1 MKKLIKIFI
10 FSIILFHFTNLKAE
24 VVKPTFVQTF
34 SLEGEVRD
42 PSDVDLSPDGTKI
55 FFSEFRN
62 GTAGTRQMRQYTLTT
77 PFDIST
83 LDLSSKVGFDL
94 NAGADSIGAAD
105 ANDGVQG
112 FSFNNNGTKVFAVST
127 RRQMNVHTLA
137 TPYDISSVTQDD
149 DDGISWANYLSPVT
163 AGGAIEM
170 RDIEF
175 NNDGT
180 KMFFVDAW
188 SDESIITYNL
198 STPYLPSSATLGQ
211 EFDLGNPNG
220 RVIQDFEFDDDGT
233 RMYLIE
239 SGTSAQATKFYVY
252 KLSTPFDVSTAKYV
266 GSTPNF
272 FNAEGGN
279 STPLGLGFSKDGMK
293 LYQSTYD
300 QNGTASNAVHEYD
313 LSCPYGIVICEED
326 TVSNTSAQV
335 DVAKQVI
342 HQNSSVIFKRFD
354 WLRRNEGNNNLNTN
368 NINLNINNP
377 ILSALSDTLKNTFNQ
392 KYIKASVKK
401 KKETRS
407 NFKNLSFWS
416 HGDISIG
423 RTGDKA
429 TTTPQT
435 LKVGGLMFGVDKKLK
450 NNKFVGAA
458 IRYGQGNTYNKTS
471 DGFKLDSETLTLN
484 LYSTNQLDSKLNL
497 NTLLGLSFLK
507 IDQLNSSD
515 QVTGNRN
522 GKQLFTAINM
532 NSDGGYGEFNI
543 RPTGGFMFGITSL
556 SSYTDFNTSSVQDI
570 YDSLVFNTGN
580 ITAGLKFDKL
590 VEKTNFNLFRNGS
603 IEYIQDLSSN
613 IGYTVK
619 SHSDLTSQRKSVKRH
634 SLHKLKVNFGM
645 ESVSES
651 GHTFGLN
658 FERLQGLDESSH
670 LQSLFFKFGYL
681 RENNTD
687 IAFNF
692 DPLTSNTANLSYLKH
707 YNYFD
712 LKLDTN
718 YSFMDE
724 NPGYGLNIQLSNT
737 F

>member
-1 MKKLIKIFI
+1 MKKLIKVFVFFLIVFQ
-10 FSIILFHFTNLKAE
+10 FTNLKAE
-24 VVKPTFVQTF
+24 VKPTLLRTV
-34 SLEGEVRD
+34 SLNNIVKS
-42 PSDVDLSPDGTKI
+42 PSDVRFNPAGTKI
-55 FFSEFRN
+55 FFSDYRSGAN
-62 GTAGTRQMRQYTLTT
+62 VLIQYDVDT
-77 PFDIST
+77 PFNIST
-83 LDLSSKVGFDL
+83 IDFDSKVTLATNG
-94 NAGADSIGAAD
+94 
-105 ANDGVQG
+105 GVDNIQQPQG
-112 FSFNNNGTKVFAVST
+112 FEFNNDGTKVFAINNGGGFNAHLLS
-127 RRQMNVHTLA
+127 
-137 TPYDISSVTQDD
+137 TPYDFSSATTIA
-149 DDGISWANYLSPVT
+149 DDGFNFATDPDP
-163 AGGAIEM
+163 
-170 RDIEF
+170 DIGNNRSVKF

-180 KMFFVDAW
+180 KMFLIDVW
-188 SDESIITYNL
+188 VNSSGRRIIEFNL
-198 STPYLPSSATLGQ
+198 STPYDTSTVTEGNSFTISGATTIL
-211 EFDLGNPNG
+211 
-220 RVIQDFEFDDDGT
+220 QDFSFDDDGT
-233 RMYLIE
+233 RMYVIE
-239 SGTSAQATKFYVY
+239 TATSPGVRYIYVY
-252 KLSTPFDVSTAKYV
+252 KLSTGFDITTATFV
-266 GSTPNF
+266 GKVQQVFESLGSDGTN
-272 FNAEGGN
+272 G
-279 STPLGLGFSKDGMK
+279 TPLGMGFSEDGMK
-293 LYQSTYD
+293 LYQVTYQD
-300 QNGTASNAVHEYD
+300 GAVGARDRVHEYD

-326 TVSNTSAQV
+326 TVSNNSAQV

-392 KYIKASVKK
+392 KYTKASVKK

-458 IRYGQGNTYNKTS
+458 LRYGQGNTHNKTT

-497 NTLLGLSFLK
+497 NTLLGLSVIK

-532 NSDGGYGEFNI
+532 NSDSGYGEFNI

-590 VEKTNFNLFRNGS
+590 VEKTDFNLFRNGS

-634 SLHKLKVNFGM
+634 SLHNLKVNFGM

-724 NPGYGLNIQLSNT
+724 NPGYGLNLQLSNT

>member
-1 MKKLIKIFI
+1 MKLKFFVLIF
-10 FSIILFHFTNLKAE
+10 FLYLTYLPAKAE
-24 VVKPTFVQTF
+24 IVKPKYIRGASAETATQPIGV
-34 SLEGEVRD
+34 E
-42 PSDVDLSPDGTKI
+42 LSPDGTKV
-55 FFSEFRN
+55 FFARFA
-62 GTAGTRQMRQYTLTT
+62 AGQHMYQYTLDT
-77 PFDIST
+77 PFDVST
-83 LDLSSKVGFDL
+83 IDASSEVILDLGAGSDDL
-94 NAGADSIGAAD
+94 TNGRLEGLT
-105 ANDGVQG
+105 
-112 FSFNNNGTKVFAVST
+112 FNGDGTKVYAIDFGGK
-127 RRQMNVHTLA
+127 MNVHSLETPYDFSSFTQDADDGKTWTTYLSPNDGAIRPHDMRFNSDGSKMFLFEANADASAAVVEYHLA
-137 TPYDISSVTQDD
+137 TPY
-149 DDGISWANYLSPVT
+149 
-163 AGGAIEM
+163 
-170 RDIEF
+170 
-175 NNDGT
+175 
-180 KMFFVDAW
+180 
-188 SDESIITYNL
+188 
-198 STPYLPSSATLGQ
+198 LPGSATTTKSFNVSS
-211 EFDLGNPNG
+211 EINT
-220 RVIQDFEFDDDGT
+220 VIQDIDFDDDGT
-233 RMYLIE
+233 RMYVVTSSGSNANHRLI
-239 SGTSAQATKFYVY
+239 VY
-252 KLSTPFDVSTAKYV
+252 KLSIGFDVTTAKHA
-266 GSTPNF
+266 GTLANF
-272 FNAEGGN
+272 FSADETQGG
-279 STPLGLGFSKDGMK
+279 TPAGIHFGNDGMK
-293 LYQSTYD
+293 LYQADYK
-300 QNGTASNAVHEYD
+300 NNKIHEYN
-313 LSCPYGIVICEED
+313 LICPYGIVICEED
-326 TVSNTSAQV
+326 TASNAGAQV
-335 DVAKQVI
+335 DVAKQI
-342 HQNSSVIFKRFD
+342 INQNSSVIFKRFD

-392 KYIKASVKK
+392 KYTKASVKK

-435 LKVGGLMFGVDKKLK
+435 LKVGGLMFGVDKKFK

-458 IRYGQGNTYNKTS
+458 IRYGQGNTYNKIS
-471 DGFKLDSETLTLN
+471 NGLKLDSETLTLN
-484 LYSTNQLDSKLNL
+484 LYSTNQLDNKLNL

-507 IDQLNSSD
+507 MDQLNSSD

-532 NSDGGYGEFNI
+532 NSDSGYGEFNI
-543 RPTGGFMFGITSL
+543 RPTGGFMFGITTL
-556 SSYTDFNTSSVQDI
+556 SSYTDFSKTSVQDI
-570 YDSLVFNTGN
+570 YDSLVFNNGN

-619 SHSDLTSQRKSVKRH
+619 SHNDLTSQRKSVKRH
-634 SLHKLKVNFGM
+634 SLHNLKVNFGM
-645 ESVSES
+645 ESVTES

-658 FERLQGLDESSH
+658 FERFQGLDESSH

-724 NPGYGLNIQLSNT
+724 NPGYGLNLQLSNT

>member
-10 FSIILFHFTNLKAE
+10 FSLILFQFTNLKAE
-24 VVKPTFVQTF
+24 VKPTLLRTV
-34 SLEGEVRD
+34 SLTNIVKS
-42 PSDVDLSPDGTKI
+42 PSDVRFNPAGTRI
-55 FFSEFRN
+55 FFSDFRSGEN
-62 GTAGTRQMRQYTLTT
+62 FLLQFDVDT
-77 PFDIST
+77 PFNIST
-83 LDLSSKVGFDL
+83 IDFNSKVELATNGGGID
-94 NAGADSIGAAD
+94 NITDP
-105 ANDGVQG
+105 QG
-112 FSFNNNGTKVFAVST
+112 F
-127 RRQMNVHTLA
+127 
-137 TPYDISSVTQDD
+137 
-149 DDGISWANYLSPVT
+149 
-163 AGGAIEM
+163 
-170 RDIEF
+170 EF

-180 KMFFVDAW
+180 KVFAINGGGGFNAHLLSTPYDFSNATMVADDGYHFKDDPDPVIANNRAVKFNLDGTKMFLIDAT
-188 SDESIITYNL
+188 SSSARVIEFNL
-198 STPYLPSSATLGQ
+198 STPYDTSTVTQGNSFNISENGNTLQ
-211 EFDLGNPNG
+211 DLS
-220 RVIQDFEFDDDGT
+220 FDDDGT

-239 SGTSAQATKFYVY
+239 TAKTPATYYIYVY
-252 KLSTPFDVSTAKYV
+252 KLSSGFDITTAKFV
-266 GSTPNF
+266 GK
-272 FNAEGGN
+272 AEQVFGN
-279 STPLGLGFSKDGMK
+279 LSGDGTNGTPLGMGFSEDGMK
-293 LYQSTYD
+293 FYQVTYHTNTQGVRD
-300 QNGTASNAVHEYD
+300 RVHEYD
-313 LSCPYGIVICEED
+313 LVCPYGIVICEED

-335 DVAKQVI
+335 DVAKQAI

-354 WLRRNEGNNNLNTN
+354 WLRRHEGNNNLNTN

-392 KYIKASVKK
+392 KYTKASLNK

-429 TTTPQT
+429 TTTPQKI
-435 LKVGGLMFGVDKKLK
+435 KVGGLMFGVDKKLK

-471 DGFKLDSETLTLN
+471 NNFKLDSETLTLN
-484 LYSTNQLDSKLNL
+484 LYSTNQLDSRLNL

-507 IDQLNSSD
+507 IDKLNSSD

-556 SSYTDFNTSSVQDI
+556 SSYTDFNTSSFQDI

-634 SLHKLKVNFGM
+634 SLHNLKVNFGV

-692 DPLTSNTANLSYLKH
+692 DPLSSNTANLSYLKH

-724 NPGYGLNIQLSNT
+724 NPDYGLNIQLSNT

>member
-1 MKKLIKIFI
+1 MSIF
-10 FSIILFHFTNLKAE
+10 FCVSSSNAE
-24 VVKPTFVQTF
+24 VKPTLLRTV
-34 SLEGEVRD
+34 SLTNIVKS
-42 PSDVDLSPDGTKI
+42 PSDVRFNPAGTRI
-55 FFSEFRN
+55 FFSDFRSGAN
-62 GTAGTRQMRQYTLTT
+62 VLLQYDVDT
-77 PFDIST
+77 PFNIST
-83 LDLSSKVGFDL
+83 IDFDSKVELATNG
-94 NAGADSIGAAD
+94 
-105 ANDGVQG
+105 GVDNIQQPQG
-112 FSFNNNGTKVFAVST
+112 FEFNNDGTKVFAINDGGGFNANS
-127 RRQMNVHTLA
+127 LSI
-137 TPYDISSVTQDD
+137 PYDFSSATTIA
-149 DDGISWANYLSPVT
+149 DDGFHFKTGPDP
-163 AGGAIEM
+163 
-170 RDIEF
+170 DIGNNRSVKF

-180 KMFFVDAW
+180 KMFLIDVW
-188 SDESIITYNL
+188 VNSSGRRIIEFNL
-198 STPYLPSSATLGQ
+198 STPYDTSTVT
-211 EFDLGNPNG
+211 EGNSFTIS
-220 RVIQDFEFDDDGT
+220 VASTILQDFSFDDDGT
-233 RMYLIE
+233 RMYVIE
-239 SGTSAQATKFYVY
+239 SSTGAAARFIYVY
-252 KLSTPFDVSTAKYV
+252 KLSTGFDITTATFV
-266 GSTPNF
+266 GKVQQVFESLGADGTN
-272 FNAEGGN
+272 G
-279 STPLGLGFSKDGMK
+279 TPLGMGFSEDGMK
-293 LYQSTYD
+293 LYQVTYQD
-300 QNGTASNAVHEYD
+300 GAVGARDRVHEYD

-326 TVSNTSAQV
+326 TVSNNSAQV

-354 WLRRNEGNNNLNTN
+354 WLRRNEGNNNLNSN

-392 KYIKASVKK
+392 KYTKASVKK

-458 IRYGQGNTYNKTS
+458 IRYGQGNTHNKTS

-532 NSDGGYGEFNI
+532 NSDSGYGEFNI

-634 SLHKLKVNFGM
+634 SLHNLKVNFGM

-724 NPGYGLNIQLSNT
+724 NPGYGLNLQLSNT

>member
-1 MKKLIKIFI
+1 MFNKPKLFFIIF
-10 FSIILFHFTNLKAE
+10 FLYLTYLPAQAE
-24 VVKPTFVQTF
+24 IVKPKY
-34 SLEGEVRD
+34 VRGASAVNATE
-42 PSDVDLSPDGTKI
+42 PIGVEFSPDGTKV
-55 FFSEFRN
+55 FFARFAS
-62 GTAGTRQMRQYTLTT
+62 GQSLYQYTLDT

-83 LDLSSKVGFDL
+83 IDASSEVTLNLKAGSDDLDDGKVEGL
-94 NAGADSIGAAD
+94 T
-105 ANDGVQG
+105 
-112 FSFNNNGTKVFAVST
+112 FNGDGTKVYAIDFAGK
-127 RRQMNVHTLA
+127 MNVHSLE
-137 TPYDISSVTQDD
+137 TPYDFSSFTQDA
-149 DDGISWANYLSPVT
+149 DDGKTWTTYLSPNDGT
-163 AGGAIEM
+163 IRPHDM
-170 RDIEF
+170 RF
-175 NNDGT
+175 NSDGT
-180 KMFFVDAW
+180 KMFLFEAVNDA
-188 SDESIITYNL
+188 SAAVVEYHL
-198 STPYLPSSATLGQ
+198 ATPYLPGSATTTKSFNLSSEVNQ
-211 EFDLGNPNG
+211 H
-220 RVIQDFEFDDDGT
+220 IQDIGFDDDGT
-233 RMYLIE
+233 RMYVVLA
-239 SGTSAQATKFYVY
+239 SGTNANHRLIVY
-252 KLSTPFDVSTAKYV
+252 KLSTGFDVTTAKHA
-266 GSTPNF
+266 GNLANF
-272 FNAEGGN
+272 FSADETQGG
-279 STPLGLGFSKDGMK
+279 TPAGIHFGNDGMK
-293 LYQSTYD
+293 LYQADYK
-300 QNGTASNAVHEYD
+300 NNKIHEYD
-313 LSCPYGIVICEED
+313 LICPYGIIICEED
-326 TVSNTSAQV
+326 TVSNAGAQV
-335 DVAKQVI
+335 DVAKQI
-342 HQNSSVIFKRFD
+342 INQNSSVIFKRFD

-392 KYIKASVKK
+392 KYTKASVKK

-458 IRYGQGNTYNKTS
+458 LRYGQGNTHNKTS
-471 DGFKLDSETLTLN
+471 DGFKLDSESLTLN

-497 NTLLGLSFLK
+497 NTLLGLSLLK

-532 NSDGGYGEFNI
+532 NSDSGYGEFNI

-570 YDSLVFNTGN
+570 YDTLVFNTGN

-590 VEKTNFNLFRNGS
+590 VEKTDFNLFRNGS

-634 SLHKLKVNFGM
+634 SLHNLKVNFGM
-645 ESVSES
+645 ESVTES

-724 NPGYGLNIQLSNT
+724 NPGYGLNLQLSNT